1 MENSF
6 QFYNRI
12 SKFLIKNW
20 LLKKIELNIKFLFS
34 CYNENFVNKQI
45 VNSFLTKNE
54 FFLFGQLNDEMDPSM
69 KSCKR
74 QMPK

>member
-20 LLKKIELNIKFLFS
+20 LLKKIELNIKFLLS